1 MVLVELETANNAH
14 VKGLCFILST
24 ATVSVLAL
32 GVGDQEGHKKSTLA
46 SFDKQHPLHCVRISC
61 LRRHSAAVVEST
73 ELVVGTTAKMVQ
85 VQVVERL
92 ADVVEVEASLSLS
105 KHFYKQTN
113 LVSFSIK
120 MML

>member
-1 MVLVELETANNAH
+1 MAKGKVDWKDIVSEDLGKYADSLLKLFIKWLEVVLVELKTAHNAH
-14 VKGLCFILST
+14 VIGLCVILCT
-24 ATVSVLAL
+24 AAVSILAL

-85 VQVVERL
+85 VQVV
-92 ADVVEVEASLSLS
+92 
-105 KHFYKQTN
+105 K
-113 LVSFSIK
+113 
-120 MML
+120 